1 MRYVVGIGLLVLL
14 AGCGANS
21 DELKQLQESQRQLQ
35 AKLTELEK
43 KVDQL
48 AAAKPVAAPVRPQM
62 DPNKVSDIPAGTSP
76 FKGPADAPVVIT
88 EFSDFQCPFCARAAS
103 LLDQVVNAYP
113 KEVKFVY
120 KQFPLVSIHQNA
132 LNASKA
138 ALAAHKQGKFWEM
151 YALLFANQH
160 ALQPENLK
168 QYAQQIGLDVN
179 TFDKDMQSPE
189 VQQQIDADLKLGAEV
204 GVGGTPTI
212 YVNGK
217 RLATRSLDSF
227 KLMIDEALK
236 QKRA

>member
-1 MRYVVGIGLLVLL
+1 MRYVVGIGLLLLL

-21 DELKQLQESQRQLQ
+21 DELKQLQESQRQMQ

-48 AAAKPVAAPVRPQM
+48 AAAKPAAPARPQM
-62 DPNKVSDIPAGTSP
+62 DPNKVYDIPAGTSP
-76 FKGPADAPVVIT
+76 FKGPADAPVVVT
-88 EFSDFQCPFCARAAS
+88 EFSDFQCPFCARATS
-103 LLDQVVNAYP
+103 LLDQVVSTYP

-120 KQFPLVSIHQNA
+120 KQFPLISIHQNA

-138 ALAAHKQGKFWEM
+138 ALAAQKQGKFWEM
-151 YALLFANQH
+151 YNLLFTNQH

-168 QYAQQIGLDVN
+168 QYAQQIGLDADK
-179 TFDKDMQSPE
+179 FDKDMQSPE

-217 RLATRSLDSF
+217 RLGTRSLDSF

-236 QKRA
+236 QKPA